1 MNNLELKIKNQM
13 VGDSHPCYI
22 IAEIGSNHNNSYD
35 MALELIDAASDS
47 GADAVKLQTF
57 VASQHY
63 SKYSPKILQ
72 SEGHYIDPYLLVES
86 CEMDREWISG
96 LTKYAS
102 SKSIHLFSSPCDID
116 AISLF
121 SSLDSPAYKVAS
133 FDITDLNL
141 IKEIAKIRKPII
153 LSTGL
158 TNYADIQ
165 RAVNTCKN
173 NDNNDIILMQC
184 TSVYPAPVSLS
195 NLNAIRTIRLAFNVV
210 TGYSDHTL
218 GDYVCVAA
226 VALGASVIEKHFTL
240 DVKLSGPDHHFA
252 IDPNGLK
259 SMIYKIHDI
268 EAALGDG
275 VKDGPR
281 GDEVELYEKARR
293 SIHAATKIRKG

>member
-1 MNNLELKIKNQM
+1 
-13 VGDSHPCYI
+13 
-22 IAEIGSNHNNSYD
+22 
-35 MALELIDAASDS
+35 
-47 GADAVKLQTF
+47 
-57 VASQHY
+57 
-63 SKYSPKILQ
+63 
-72 SEGHYIDPYLLVES
+72 
-86 CEMDREWISG
+86 
-96 LTKYAS
+96 
-102 SKSIHLFSSPCDID
+102 
-116 AISLF
+116 
-121 SSLDSPAYKVAS
+121 
-133 FDITDLNL
+133 
-141 IKEIAKIRKPII
+141 
-153 LSTGL
+153 
-158 TNYADIQ
+158 
-165 RAVNTCKN
+165 
-173 NDNNDIILMQC
+173 MQC

-293 SIHAATKIRKG
+293 SIHAATKIRKGEVINNSMLCIKRPSYGIDPYLIQKIIGRKAKRDIDADEWIMWNDI